1 MRRRVPSSS
10 LTTLV
15 TAAPAEASAMGVM
28 LPRNPATVWMARDDE
43 DLVFISDDDT
53 GKTKRLRRDPRVELR
68 PCSIRGVVAQ
78 GAPTHRGT
86 ATMRRDDAAIRRVRA
101 AIGRKYPTGRLLNMV
116 TRLGR
121 RAGLVR
127 RTSVAIVIRLG
138 D

>member
-1 MRRRVPSSS
+1 MANPGELDAVNRYRYVS
-10 LTTLV
+10 LTTFR
-15 TAAPAEASAMGVM
+15 
-28 LPRNPATVWMARDDE
+28 RNGSPVSTPVWMARDDE

>member
-1 MRRRVPSSS
+1 MANPGELDAVNRYRYVS
-10 LTTLV
+10 LTTFRRKGSPV
-15 TAAPAEASAMGVM
+15 STP
-28 LPRNPATVWMARDDE
+28 VWMARDDE